1 MIPVPE
7 PMSIRRM
14 VMLVTLLLLPPP
26 VIIKLILLEKM
37 AIARTGCILLAQLTI
52 LCTNGISLLVIII
65 GLHIIIDFIIE
76 DLLLN
81 SYLQK
86 SSHIPVL
93 FTARKK
99 GLF

>member
-7 PMSIRRM
+7 PMSIRKM

-26 VIIKLILLEKM
+26 VIT
-37 AIARTGCILLAQLTI
+37 IARTGCILLAQLTI
-52 LCTNGISLLVIII
+52 LCTNGISLLAIII